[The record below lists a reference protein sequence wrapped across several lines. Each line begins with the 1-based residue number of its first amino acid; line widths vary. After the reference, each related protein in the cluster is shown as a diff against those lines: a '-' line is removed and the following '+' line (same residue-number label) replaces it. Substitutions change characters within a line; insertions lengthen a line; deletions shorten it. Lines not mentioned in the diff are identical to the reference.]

1 MNFIGDKLVGRIATW
16 LCVALLIVLSLVPG
30 QDRPHTGLQGHSE
43 HFIAYA
49 GTGMI
54 AMLSYRRALWTIV
67 GLTLLSGILEV
78 LQNFVPGRT
87 PAVMDAIFSSAG
99 GAVGTGMAVLFALA
113 VSYSPT
119 RKQRR
124 WRDR

>member
-1 MNFIGDKLVGRIATW
+1 MSHQLVGRVATW
-16 LCVALLIVLSLVPG
+16 LCVILIVVLSLVPG
-30 QDRPHTGLQGHSE
+30 QDRPHTGLAGHGE

-54 AMLSYRRALWTIV
+54 AMLSYHRPLWTIV
-67 GLTLLSGILEV
+67 GLSLLSSVLEI
-78 LQNFVPGRT
+78 LQNFVPGRS
-87 PAVMDAIFSSAG
+87 PAVLDMIFSSAG
-99 GAVGTGMAVLFALA
+99 GTTGVGMAVLLSLA
-113 VSYSPT
+113 AAYGPA